1 MAGCGSAASQD
12 SSAKWLHAPL
22 GLPHT
27 HRHKHTRKTW
37 NNTSSPYNALELRSA
52 KNYLRNNHKNH
63 LIFSAYSG
71 ETAAQFTLTHTQTA
85 TRTYRHT
92 QTGTRMCLHLLQ
104 FNNFM
109 RVNILVKY
117 TPCICLLL
125 YISRI
130 RLLSLRLYLS
140 ATLPLSLSRFLPLFL
155 HLSLS
160 SFPSYAASVACASTF
175 CLTFN
180 SFHFCGSYC
189 TSGSTSSTLPF
200 RYILAAAHLKLF
212 LHAAP
217 CCAVVQQG
225 VARVFCGYFYCISF
239 LCTYNDNFSSFSA
252 FFFFCCCSCCAV
264 ARLQG
269 HEKRTLTITRDNVQQ
284 GADSRDFI
292 QHFMTVNSEQRL
304 SGIRAASCAR

>member
-1 MAGCGSAASQD
+1 MYLSFTIHISHSIALFASI
-12 SSAKWLHAPL
+12 S
-22 GLPHT
+22 LP
-27 HRHKHTRKTW
+27 
-37 NNTSSPYNALELRSA
+37 
-52 KNYLRNNHKNH
+52 
-63 LIFSAYSG
+63 
-71 ETAAQFTLTHTQTA
+71 
-85 TRTYRHT
+85 
-92 QTGTRMCLHLLQ
+92 
-104 FNNFM
+104 
-109 RVNILVKY
+109 
-117 TPCICLLL
+117 
-125 YISRI
+125 
-130 RLLSLRLYLS
+130 LYLS
-140 ATLPLSLSRFLPLFL
+140 LFLPPSLFLPLFL
-155 HLSLS
+155 LLLLS
-160 SFPSYAASVACASTF
+160 SSSASVACASTF

-189 TSGSTSSTLPF
+189 TSGSSSSTPSPL
-200 RYILAAAHLKLF
+200 
-212 LHAAP
+212 LHP
-217 CCAVVQQG
+217 CCSSFKIIFTCCPLLCCCCACCVQQG